1 MDVAT
6 LVWMLVILK
15 IPIIAALLLI
25 WYAVREPDQSS
36 DEDDGGSR
44 VPREPTPRPDR
55 PRRPR
60 RGPHGD
66 PRPRPQEGAGG
77 QGAAAQATRWAL
89 GSLGSAA

>member
-15 IPIIAALLLI
+15 IPIIAALLII
-25 WYAVREPDQSS
+25 WYAVREPDGAQ

-55 PRRPR
+55 PGPRSPR
-60 RGPHGD
+60 RGPHATPPAPAP
-66 PRPRPQEGAGG
+66 PRIRTVKGRQLRRPAG
-77 QGAAAQATRWAL
+77 R
-89 GSLGSAA
+89 

>member
-6 LVWMLVILK
+6 LVWMLVVLK

-66 PRPRPQEGAGG
+66 PPAPAPKRVREAKGRRLRRPAG
-77 QGAAAQATRWAL
+77 R
-89 GSLGSAA
+89 

>member
-25 WYAVREPDQSS
+25 WYAVQEPDGAQ

-44 VPREPTPRPDR
+44 VPGESTPPPDR
-55 PRRPR
+55 PRPRPPR
-60 RGPHGD
+60 RGPHATPPAPSPERIRAVKGRQLR
-66 PRPRPQEGAGG
+66 RPAG
-77 QGAAAQATRWAL
+77 R
-89 GSLGSAA
+89 